1 MNDQII
7 LYDFHGSPCA
17 RRVRIVLLEK
27 GLQWETRLVD
37 LTRVEQKK
45 PEYLKLNPN
54 GLVPTLVHGDHVIY
68 ESNVI
73 TEYLDAMFPEP
84 RLNKRH
90 ENSDKL
96 FLDTLRCLVNTPS
109 LKFKDLTKPED
120 DTAVA

>member
-1 MNDQII
+1 MI
-7 LYDFHGSPCA
+7 FMA
-17 RRVRIVLLEK
+17 RRARGECESYCWRRGCNGKPGWSISPGGAE
-27 GLQWETRLVD
+27 
-37 LTRVEQKK
+37 K